1 MDGNGYELAE
11 LNMGRMLAPLD
22 SEVMRGFVEGLEPIN
37 ALADTSPGFVWRLQT
52 EDGDATA
59 VRAWADDMLILN
71 LSTWASVEALAD
83 FTYRTVHREVM
94 VQRRNWFEKM
104 AEAYMVLWW
113 VPAGHRPSTA
123 EAIDRLERLR
133 RDGPTPEAFTFRSPF
148 PPPGTADADEATV
161 ESDEM
166 WGCPTG

>member
-1 MDGNGYELAE
+1 MDGTRYEGHELAE

-22 SEVMRGFVEGLEPIN
+22 SETMRGFVEGLEPIN
-37 ALADTSPGFVWRLQT
+37 ALADGAPGFVWRLQT

-59 VRAWADDMLILN
+59 VRAWDDVMLILN
-71 LSTWASVEALAD
+71 LSVWETIDQLAD
-83 FTYRTVHREVM
+83 FTYKTVHREVM
-94 VQRRNWFEKM
+94 VQRRKWFEKM

-113 VPAGHRPSTA
+113 VPAGHRPTTA

-148 PPPGTADADEATV
+148 PPPGTSAEV
-161 ESDEM
+161 SSDDL
-166 WGCPTG
+166 WDCPTG